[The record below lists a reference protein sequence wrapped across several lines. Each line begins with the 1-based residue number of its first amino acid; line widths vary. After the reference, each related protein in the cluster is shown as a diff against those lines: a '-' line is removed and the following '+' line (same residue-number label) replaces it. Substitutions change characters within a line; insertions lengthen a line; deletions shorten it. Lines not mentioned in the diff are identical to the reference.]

1 MSKELIKIT
10 TNDKGEQLVSGREL
24 HEFLEVGRDFTSWI
38 KGRISKYDFVEN
50 VDFTIINLAH

>member
-24 HEFLEVGRDFTSWI
+24 YVGLKYDDTKDNFSKWI
-38 KGRISKYDFVEN
+38 KKQLEN
-50 VDFTIINLAH
+50 V